1 MNGWDAIDNTV
12 KQKTGNQ
19 CQRCELISL
28 CVSNEGFDDD
38 YDSRQIV
45 CNHCYSELQGSD
57 ECFGQIA
64 DGAPQCYDCQHLSY
78 HTDGVDCDNFNSCK
92 YCPEVDICEDSGNK

>member
-1 MNGWDAIDNTV
+1 MNEWDAIDNTV

-19 CQRCELISL
+19 CQRCELISP

-38 YDSRQIV
+38 YDSRQMV

-57 ECFGQIA
+57 ECFREISNGV
-64 DGAPQCYDCQHLSY
+64 DHCSNCEHLEY
-78 HTDGVDCDNFNSCK
+78 HTDGVDCDDFISCK
-92 YCPEVDICEDSGNK
+92 LCPAAITCENFGSK